1 MISEHS
7 MCSGEQGM
15 VDEAQKALEEAEA
28 LKKVDSIL
36 LPPLR
41 ISVHH
46 ITFFLSNK
54 SVHCCSSLHQGR
66 RLLQGILLSILLLM
80 FEL

>member
-7 MCSGEQGM
+7 MCCSGEQGM

-36 LPPLR
+36 LPPWEFQFVTLPFSYL
-41 ISVHH
+41 INLYTVAPAC
-46 ITFFLSNK
+46 TK
-54 SVHCCSSLHQGR
+54 AGGCCRG
-66 RLLQGILLSILLLM
+66 
-80 FEL
+80 FC